1 MYYATKTDGV
11 DLQTAGYH
19 KAQVFE
25 LHTIF
30 FAQHVTHP
38 YSNISFLSLIK
49 RKTQSM

>member
-25 LHTIF
+25 FHTF
-30 FAQHVTHP
+30 F
-38 YSNISFLSLIK
+38 
-49 RKTQSM
+49 